1 MPTPELRI
9 LATRGGLS
17 ESTHRVVAAVVDRDG
32 QVIASSGNTEQVSWW
47 RSAAKPFQALP
58 ILQDGAAERFAL
70 SDEELALACASHNSE
85 PRHLQ
90 VVTRLMDRLGI
101 SDDALSCGPH
111 PPLSPD
117 IAAQVIREGITM
129 TSRWSNCSGKHAG
142 MIALALHHGWPIAGY
157 QEAAHPVQQRILAE
171 VERWTGLPASRLAL
185 APDGCTVVCFGLPIS
200 AMAVAYA
207 RLGSSGD
214 PAARRI
220 VSATLNHPYLI
231 AGTGRLCTDLMQCWP
246 GEIIAKVGALGIYC
260 AAMPR
265 LGLGVALKIE
275 DGDTRAA
282 GVALCAVIRQVL
294 ERAGES
300 GPDWQAVGSFARPE
314 IRNSR
319 GVLTGTMEPS
329 GALRFS

>member
-17 ESTHRVVAAVVDRDG
+17 ESEHRVVAAVVDRDG
-32 QVIASSGNTEQVSWW
+32 QLIASSGNPEQISWW

-58 ILQDGAAERFAL
+58 IVQDGAAERFAL
-70 SDEELALACASHNSE
+70 SDEELALACASHSSE

-117 IAAQVIREGITM
+117 IAAQVTREGITM
-129 TSRWSNCSGKHAG
+129 SPRWSNCSGKHAG

-157 QEAAHPVQQRILAE
+157 QEAAHPVQQRIRAE
-171 VERWTGLPASRLAL
+171 VERWTGVPASQLAL
-185 APDGCTVVCFGLPIS
+185 APDGCTVVCFGLPIR

-220 VSATLNHPYLI
+220 VSAMLSHPYLI
-231 AGTGRLCTDLMQCWP
+231 AGTGRLCTDLMHSWP

-260 AAMPR
+260 AVMPR
-265 LGLGVALKIE
+265 LGLGVALKVE

-282 GVALCAVIRQVL
+282 GVALCAVIRRVL

-300 GPDWQAVGSFARPE
+300 GPAWQAVGSFARPE

-329 GALRFS
+329 GGLRFF